1 MGEAVKPHAMLN
13 DASNLANH
21 LADKSMWG
29 RITWFCERQAS
40 TVFGE
45 RRDRSVLSST
55 WGGNCIFV
63 HFSFCVVMKI
73 KP

>member
-21 LADKSMWG
+21 LADKYMWG
-29 RITWFCERQAS
+29 RITWFCDRQVS

-45 RRDRSVLSST
+45 RRDRSVLSCT
-55 WGGNCIFV
+55 WGATVFLCILAFV
-63 HFSFCVVMKI
+63 LL
-73 KP
+73 